1 MTSFMPSPKDRKSQA
16 NLSQLVHCQE
26 CISGPV
32 SWSHSKRW
40 YWFSLEAWPL
50 RCRCPADLV
59 SCPLCEALAICL
71 ICGRSD
77 GCERNLQLN
86 FQICVCVIWQHGE
99 RGRRKKKKSVKCFAA
114 GEIKIFML
122 HRLFDY
128 FDPKMVCGNKVKLFH
143 TYISLNGILAHLSFT
158 YLKTYPRCQHSDSI
172 PVRRQ
177 NELWRKITQDSSSR
191 VRNLKH
197 PAMCTASSRAPG
209 GARWMPISLLF
220 CHAVPPVSR
229 QSCHRYSLYME
240 TDTSRCGTWVY
251 TTRTCVIDA
260 KHFLPGCL
268 CEPHEH
274 SRSVHCTDTYTVLGR
289 SLNQRA
295 FQRGSFFMCCTD
307 NNDDDDDD
315 QLQSHTWR
323 ASQPTVDDVPRGC
336 T

>member
-1 MTSFMPSPKDRKSQA
+1 MRSTCHLLDLRQVWRLWKESSAQ
-16 NLSQLVHCQE
+16 LS
-26 CISGPV
+26 
-32 SWSHSKRW
+32 
-40 YWFSLEAWPL
+40 
-50 RCRCPADLV
+50 DL
-59 SCPLCEALAICL
+59 
-71 ICGRSD
+71 
-77 GCERNLQLN
+77 
-86 FQICVCVIWQHGE
+86 CVCYLTTRREEGE
-99 RGRRKKKKSVKCFAA
+99 KKKSVKCFAA

-122 HRLFDY
+122 HRLFNY

-229 QSCHRYSLYME
+229 QSCHRCSLYME

-251 TTRTCVIDA
+251 TTRTCMIDA

-289 SLNQRA
+289 SLTQRA